1 MLFPA
6 RLLVLAPAFVLMLI
20 MPPRLWLSIDE
31 PALELELDDED
42 DELDDACVL

>member
-1 MLFPA
+1 MSADEGVGIPSLLFPA

-31 PALELELDDED
+31 PALELDGSH
-42 DELDDACVL
+42 